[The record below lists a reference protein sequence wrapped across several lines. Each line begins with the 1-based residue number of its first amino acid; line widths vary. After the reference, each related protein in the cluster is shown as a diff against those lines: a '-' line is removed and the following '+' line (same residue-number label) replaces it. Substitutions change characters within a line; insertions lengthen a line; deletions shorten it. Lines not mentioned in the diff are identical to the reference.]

1 MSRVSV
7 IQVVPGGS
15 GGSGS
20 GDSEKGGGAGNSEK
34 GAAGAVKG
42 SEKHKRSRKSYKGIK
57 EENKIEKSNQRPVVS
72 QKMRIVQESIGSS
85 LGVQ

>member
-1 MSRVSV
+1 MIVKRAGARVN
-7 IQVVPGGS
+7 
-15 GGSGS
+15 
-20 GDSEKGGGAGNSEK
+20 SEGGGA
-34 GAAGAVKG
+34 VRG
-42 SEKHKRSRKSYKGIK
+42 SEKQKRSRKSFKGIK